1 MDAALLWNNSLTY
14 FGAGTFGSTSAAIR
28 ASIKQ
33 IFNSNGIKLMVSA
46 FGATET
52 PTSSG
57 FNATDCALRLADF
70 VISNDLDGVDVDWE
84 DTAAFQNGIGEAWLI
99 TFTTV
104 LRSKLPDA
112 IITHAPQ
119 APYFGGTAL
128 YPKNAYL
135 AIDQAVGSMIQFYNV
150 QFYNQGSTP
159 YNTSAGLFN
168 SSGGWA
174 AGTSVNEIIGKG
186 VIGSKIVVGKP
197 ATTADGGAGY
207 MSGSSIGD
215 ALVANYRFNG
225 WMAGVMF
232 WQYSS
237 DPNGTICAAAIS
249 PLLNAINSTSSTTNT
264 TKNSTNTTNATN
276 TTNTTNTNT
285 TNNNVTNT
293 TNSNTTTNTT
303 NSTSNTNSTNNTNSS
318 INVSYPIR
326 FAYINKISDW
336 STANGLARS
345 LGVPGYAPSHIYNY
359 ICLSYWTNS
368 YGPVD
373 ASLLW
378 DNPSSYFGTR
388 SQFGNNDTAIR
399 NAIKQLYS
407 SKGIKLMLGVFGSID
422 LPSTYNVNPTACATA
437 VAAYAKKYSY
447 DGIDVNWYDLYSFMQ
462 GKG

>member
-1 MDAALLWNNSLTY
+1 
-14 FGAGTFGSTSAAIR
+14 
-28 ASIKQ
+28 
-33 IFNSNGIKLMVSA
+33 
-46 FGATET
+46 
-52 PTSSG
+52 
-57 FNATDCALRLADF
+57 
-70 VISNDLDGVDVDWE
+70 
-84 DTAAFQNGIGEAWLI
+84 
-99 TFTTV
+99 
-104 LRSKLPDA
+104 
-112 IITHAPQ
+112 
-119 APYFGGTAL
+119 
-128 YPKNAYL
+128 
-135 AIDQAVGSMIQFYNV
+135 MIQFYNV

-174 AGTSVNEIIGKG
+174 AGTSVNEIIAKG

-197 ATTADGGAGY
+197 ATAADGGAGY
-207 MSGSSIGD
+207 MSGGSIGD

-237 DPNGTICAAAIS
+237 DPNGTICAAAIT
-249 PLLNAINSTSSTTNT
+249 PLLNAINSTNLTNNSTKNTTNT
-264 TKNSTNTTNATN
+264 TTTN
-276 TTNTTNTNT
+276 TTNTTNTT
-285 TNNNVTNT
+285 SSNN
-293 TNSNTTTNTT
+293 TNTT
-303 NSTSNTNSTNNTNSS
+303 NSTNNTTNTTNTNSS
-318 INVSYPIR
+318 INISYPIR

-345 LGVPGYAPSHIYNY
+345 LGVPGYAPAHIYNY

-378 DNPSSYFGTR
+378 DNPTSYFGTR
-388 SQFGNNDTAIR
+388 SQFGSNDTAIR
-399 NAIKQLYS
+399 TNIKQIYS

-422 LPSTYNVNPTACATA
+422 LPSTYNVNPTVCATA

-447 DGIDVNWYDLYSFMQ
+447 DGIDVNWYDLYSFTQ